1 MTTLR
6 QVLTIA
12 VLTVA
17 LTYYM
22 PIYFPLFYIAEIC
35 LIGWLIV
42 RSDRKKSRT

>member
-1 MTTLR
+1 MTTRR
-6 QVLTIA
+6 QLLIVGA
-12 VLTVA
+12 LTVA

-42 RSDRKKSRT
+42 RSDRKKARR

>member
-12 VLTVA
+12 VLTIA

-22 PIYFPLFYIAEIC
+22 PIYFPLFYIGEIC
-35 LIGWLIV
+35 LIGWLVV
-42 RSDRKKSRT
+42 RSQRKKV